1 VYHAD
6 LRKLQNQARFIKEI
20 IDNKL
25 VVGKKKKTVLVQE
38 LRDRDYEAFPP
49 RGDKKKTADE
59 EEDDEDN
66 QDVEGDLEGGARDYD
81 YLLSV
86 SYMLG
91 EGTAQ
96 KLTPRRCPSG
106 L

>member
-1 VYHAD
+1 M
-6 LRKLQNQARFIKEI
+6 
-20 IDNKL
+20 
-25 VVGKKKKTVLVQE
+25 VGKKKKAVLVQE

-59 EEDDEDN
+59 EEEDDDN
-66 QDVEGDLEGGARDYD
+66 QDVEGDSEGGARDYD

-86 SYMLG
+86 SYMLSR
-91 EGTAQ
+91 GTVQ
-96 KLTPRRCPSG
+96 VLTHRRCLSG

>member
-1 VYHAD
+1 MYHAD

-25 VVGKKKKTVLVQE
+25 VVGKKKKAMLVQE

-59 EEDDEDN
+59 EDDEDDN

-86 SYMLG
+86 SSLPVRG
-91 EGTAQ
+91 AVQE
-96 KLTPRRCPSG
+96 LTHRRCLSG
-106 L
+106 H